1 MKNTKQHAS
10 VTAMECKSPPQESQ
24 ALTTETKTE
33 ERTTTC
39 INPPWGCHPW
49 GLHHATR
56 RSGRDEARHPRRRG
70 GSAGPPATSMGAGRL
85 GRLLCLGHATMASHS
100 QEEVCPAQ
108 RRPGWGDALEGVGQ
122 PHFALREL
130 PVGLEEGCG
139 HQAGAGPPA
148 DTSPTPIRN
157 PPHTN

>member
-10 VTAMECKSPPQESQ
+10 VTTMECKSPPRESQ

-100 QEEVCPAQ
+100 QEEAPPWVGGCPGRSRPATLCAAGTA
-108 RRPGWGDALEGVGQ
+108 RRPGRG
-122 PHFALREL
+122 LR
-130 PVGLEEGCG
+130 PPGGCG
-139 HQAGAGPPA
+139 TACRHL
-148 DTSPTPIRN
+148 
-157 PPHTN
+157 PHTN